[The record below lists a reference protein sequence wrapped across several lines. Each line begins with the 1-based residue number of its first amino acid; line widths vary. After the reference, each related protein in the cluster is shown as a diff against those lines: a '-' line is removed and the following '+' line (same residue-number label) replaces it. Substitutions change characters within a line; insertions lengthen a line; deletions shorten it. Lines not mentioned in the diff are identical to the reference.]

1 MSKEDN
7 YEVTAREDVTADI
20 PVANVPEG
28 AENALLPKK
37 ESEDD
42 DLIVKFRKPFDF
54 EGEIYEKLDL
64 HALEG
69 NWFTGRI
76 LRRSSGLRDR
86 KDQKCRDRFFLQ
98 RRIRHDSGQDI
109 QKTSVYL
116 AMATHT
122 GIDFFTDLPIDEFI
136 DVAKEV
142 NDIGKQNKV

>member
-37 ESEDD
+37 ESEND

-64 HALEG
+64 HALEDIR
-69 NWFTGRI
+69 GRDLTAI
-76 LRRSSGLRDR
+76 E
-86 KDQKCRDRFFLQ
+86 KAFNK
-98 RRIRHDSGQDI
+98 
-109 QKTSVYL
+109 
-116 AMATHT
+116 T
-122 GIDFFTDLPIDEFI
+122 GISSFMPETTTTYAKIVATKVTGLPAEFFEDTRS
-136 DVAKEV
+136 KRS
-142 NDIGKQNKV
+142 KMS

>member
-54 EGEIYEKLDL
+54 EGEIYEKLETLVEKKDVKKRL
-64 HALEG
+64 SIRREFPASCRRQQRL
-69 NWFTGRI
+69 T
-76 LRRSSGLRDR
+76 RRS
-86 KDQKCRDRFFLQ
+86 
-98 RRIRHDSGQDI
+98 
-109 QKTSVYL
+109 
-116 AMATHT
+116 
-122 GIDFFTDLPIDEFI
+122 
-136 DVAKEV
+136 
-142 NDIGKQNKV
+142 

>member
-64 HALEG
+64 LISLLLSDGYE
-69 NWFTGRI
+69 FVT
-76 LRRSSGLRDR
+76 
-86 KDQKCRDRFFLQ
+86 F
-98 RRIRHDSGQDI
+98 GQ
-109 QKTSVYL
+109 L
-116 AMATHT
+116 
-122 GIDFFTDLPIDEFI
+122 
-136 DVAKEV
+136 
-142 NDIGKQNKV
+142 

>member
-64 HALEG
+64 HAWKTFAAVTLRLLKKLSIRRE
-69 NWFTGRI
+69 FPALCRKQQRLT
-76 LRRSSGLRDR
+76 RRS
-86 KDQKCRDRFFLQ
+86 
-98 RRIRHDSGQDI
+98 
-109 QKTSVYL
+109 
-116 AMATHT
+116 
-122 GIDFFTDLPIDEFI
+122 
-136 DVAKEV
+136 
-142 NDIGKQNKV
+142 

>member
-64 HALEG
+64 HALEDIR
-69 NWFTGRI
+69 GRDLTAKKLSI
-76 LRRSSGLRDR
+76 RREFPALCRKQQRLTRRS
-86 KDQKCRDRFFLQ
+86 
-98 RRIRHDSGQDI
+98 
-109 QKTSVYL
+109 
-116 AMATHT
+116 
-122 GIDFFTDLPIDEFI
+122 
-136 DVAKEV
+136 
-142 NDIGKQNKV
+142 